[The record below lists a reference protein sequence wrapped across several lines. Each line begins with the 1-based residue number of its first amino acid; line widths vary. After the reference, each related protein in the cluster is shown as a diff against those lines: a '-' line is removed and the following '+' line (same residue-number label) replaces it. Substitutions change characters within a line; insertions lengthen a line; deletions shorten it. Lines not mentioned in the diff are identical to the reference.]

1 MQNAILLDAIDTLPE
16 RYVPEVLDFIDF
28 LKAKAMQQ
36 LSTVKTKPASPVLP
50 KAAHTS
56 KSPLQELQEAMVGAA
71 EQAGWTS
78 PDDIVAYVKQLRRE
92 RPLPCA

>member
-16 RYVPEVLDFIDF
+16 RYVPEVLDFIGY

-36 LSTVKTKPASPVLP
+36 LSAVKTKPEVQTLP
-50 KAAHTS
+50 KARA
-56 KSPLQELQEAMVGAA
+56 KSPTKILQEAMVGAA
-71 EQAGWTS
+71 EEAGWTS